1 MDFLTAAYQILESS
15 GAPLH
20 YKEITRRAL
29 AKGLIET
36 SGMTPEATMGA
47 QLYTD
52 SKKEDSRFEQVGRAT
67 FGLKKTARLDDIGR
81 RVELINT
88 ATRRTLKKRL
98 HTMPADR
105 FETLIGVLLVQI
117 GFDESSVQ
125 VTSYSGDGGIDV
137 RGILNAGDVTD
148 VNAAV
153 QVKRWKRNV
162 QARTVRD
169 VRGSLTTHEQGIIFT
184 TSDFSKGA
192 RTEASAIGKVP
203 ISLVNGDELIE
214 LMIKHDVG
222 VAKERHT
229 VLALD
234 DEWWDEISGVEETE
248 PGTPEV
254 EETDLTTVSF
264 PLVVRA
270 MNNPEVTAQLLNIDG
285 RMLLNGTE
293 YSSTSAAGVVA
304 TGWKSC
310 NGWRFWQY
318 QDPATLV
325 WRFINELRSRE

>member
-1 MDFLTAAYQILESS
+1 
-15 GAPLH
+15 
-20 YKEITRRAL
+20 
-29 AKGLIET
+29 
-36 SGMTPEATMGA
+36 
-47 QLYTD
+47 
-52 SKKEDSRFEQVGRAT
+52 
-67 FGLKKTARLDDIGR
+67 
-81 RVELINT
+81 
-88 ATRRTLKKRL
+88 
-98 HTMPADR
+98 
-105 FETLIGVLLVQI
+105 VLLVQI

-293 YSSTSAAGVVA
+293 YSSTSAAGFVA

>member
-1 MDFLTAAYQILESS
+1 MDFLTAAYQILENA
-15 GAPLH
+15 GEPLH
-20 YKEITRRAL
+20 YKEITRLAL
-29 AKGLIET
+29 AQGLIET
-36 SGMTPEATMGA
+36 SGKTPEATMGA

-52 SKKEDSRFEQVGRAT
+52 SKQENSRFEQVGRAT
-67 FGLKKTARLDDIGR
+67 FGLKRKARDDDIGR
-81 RVELINT
+81 RVERINA

-98 HTMPADR
+98 HSMPADR

-117 GFDESSVQ
+117 GFDEGSVQ

-137 RGILNAGDVTD
+137 RGILNAGDVTE

-153 QVKRWKRNV
+153 QVKRWQRNV

-169 VRGSLTTHEQGIIFT
+169 VRGSLTTHEQGIIIT

-192 RTEASAIGKVP
+192 KTEASAIGKTP
-203 ISLVNGDELIE
+203 ISLVDGNALIE
-214 LMIKHDVG
+214 LLIKHDVG

-229 VLALD
+229 VIGLE

-248 PGTPEV
+248 PVPQEV
-254 EETDLTTVSF
+254 EEVESSAVSF

-270 MNNPEVTAQLLNIDG
+270 MNNPEITAQLLSIDG
-285 RMLLNGTE
+285 HMQLNNERYT
-293 YSSTSAAGVVA
+293 STSSAGVAA

-318 QDPATLV
+318 QDPVTLE
-325 WRFINELRSRE
+325 WRFINDLRARK